1 MIQATFIV
9 FGMVHF
15 INALFEKTG
24 VWDWIEQ
31 QGSKAN
37 SKFIF
42 DLSFCRFCLLFH
54 LGWITT
60 VVVACFGHAT
70 WSWLTVPFIVCGITH
85 KIGKDGL

>member
-1 MIQATFIV
+1 MIQTTLIV

-15 INALFEKTG
+15 IDALFKKWF

-54 LGWITT
+54 LGWIVTLI
-60 VVVACFGHAT
+60 VACFGHAT
-70 WSWLTVPFIVCGITH
+70 WSWLIVPFIVSGLTH
-85 KIGKDGL
+85 KFDKNDL